1 MTTTSVS
8 SSQPLR
14 HQLRQQIRHA
24 RRQLSPQ
31 QQHHAAQQ
39 LSLRLQALPQIQQS
53 QHIALY
59 LANDGEIDPQP
70 FIEWLWQQGKSVYL
84 PVLHPFSKGHLLFLH
99 YAANTP
105 MTTNRYG
112 ISEPKLDVRRVKPI
126 AELDV
131 ICTPL
136 VAFDS
141 NGQRLGMGGG
151 YYDRTLSQWHQHRQG
166 PYPIG
171 IGHDC
176 QYIPLLPNEKWDV
189 PLPLIITP
197 NHLFTES

>member
-1 MTTTSVS
+1 MITTSVS
-8 SSQPLR
+8 SSQQSR
-14 HQLRQQIRHA
+14 QQLRQQIRHA

-31 QQHHAAQQ
+31 QQQHAAQQ
-39 LSLRLQALPQIQQS
+39 LSLRLQAIDRIQHS
-53 QHIALY
+53 QHIAVY

-70 FIEWLWQQGKSVYL
+70 FIKWLWQQGKSVYL

-99 YAANTP
+99 YEANTP
-105 MTTNRYG
+105 MTTNRYH
-112 ISEPKLDVRRVKPI
+112 ISEPQLDVRRVKPI
-126 AELDV
+126 ADLDV

-141 NGQRLGMGGG
+141 EGQRLGMGGG
-151 YYDRTLSQWHQHRQG
+151 YYDRTLTQWHQYRQG

-176 QYIPLLPNEKWDV
+176 QYIPQLPNETWDV

-197 NHLFTES
+197 QYQFNE

>member
-1 MTTTSVS
+1 MITPPISN
-8 SSQPLR
+8 SQPLR
-14 HQLRQQIRHA
+14 QQLRQHIRHA
-24 RRQLSPQ
+24 RRQLSSLQ
-31 QQHHAAQQ
+31 QQHAAQQ
-39 LSLRLQALPQIQQS
+39 LSQRLQTLPLIQHS

-59 LANDGEIDPQP
+59 LATDGEIDPQP
-70 FIEWLWQQGKSVYL
+70 FIDWLWQQGKSVYL

-99 YAANTP
+99 YDATTP
-105 MTTNRYG
+105 MTTNSYHIR
-112 ISEPKLDVRRVKPI
+112 EPKLDLRRVKPI
-126 AELDV
+126 AELDI

-141 NGQRLGMGGG
+141 TGQRLGMGGG
-151 YYDRTLSQWHQHRQG
+151 YYDRTLSQWHHYRQG

-176 QYIPLLPNEKWDV
+176 QHIPQLPNEEWDV

-197 NHLFTES
+197 NHQFSE